1 MRCHHLLLAALL
13 GMGSASAQN
22 LGEIRG
28 VIVDDKKMPL
38 PGATV
43 IATAADQEWAT
54 AADEN
59 GKFVLKPLP
68 PGTYS
73 VQVSFIGFH
82 PIDLAGVEVTADRAT
97 YLNGLSMTD
106 VAQLPEARIVGRRP
120 YKRPLIEIDD
130 PSRQTLLASEFKKDP
145 NIKSPVQFI
154 AKSFAGITPAPNGD
168 GLYFRGSRTENMVSY
183 IDGVKVSGAVPRVP
197 PSAISS
203 ISVYTGGLPARYGDV
218 TGGVIVIETKTY
230 GEMFEEARALELRRE
245 REEQP
250 TEQPE

>member
-1 MRCHHLLLAALL
+1 MRCHYFLLAGLL
-13 GMGSASAQN
+13 GFGSASAQN

-28 VIVDDKKMPL
+28 SIIDDKKMPL
-38 PGATV
+38 AGANV
-43 IATAADQEWAT
+43 IATAAGQEWAT

-73 VQVSFIGFH
+73 IQVSFIGFH

-97 YLNGLSMTD
+97 YLNDLGMTD
-106 VAQLPEARIVGRRP
+106 IAYLPEVKFVGRRP
-120 YKRPLIEIDD
+120 FKRPLIEIDD
-130 PSRQTLLASEFKKDP
+130 PSRQTLLAEDFKHDP
-145 NIKSPVQFI
+145 NIKSPEKFL

-183 IDGVKVSGAVPRVP
+183 IDGVKVSGAVPHVP
-197 PSAISS
+197 SSAISS

-218 TGGVIVIETKTY
+218 TGGVVVIETKTY
-230 GEMFEEARALELRRE
+230 GEMYEEARALELRRE